1 MSWNST
7 VGWAGWAC
15 SGSHA
20 LARALGALSPAALPL
35 SGVRPDPA
43 GCRKQAALT
52 DEGRRQGLG
61 AGAGWRPG
69 KAAEPGLRKA
79 RVSAVRTGSQ
89 DPGTRVPWPPPS
101 AKLRPGSQNSEIFG
115 QRGKFGLRKEDK
127 RQAKHPSKG
136 PRKQLLLELGWRFL
150 QWERGCFGH
159 WENQCLRLLI
169 APLKISSKQNVC
181 ARILPSSSPR
191 NWSVEWKE
199 GVGDSN
205 DGEGAGPSKGLT
217 NPVRPSDGESCRRT
231 GIPNDFLLWWY
242 SPSTQNNTL
251 HPRQNGQP
259 EILKRY
265 ISRRLSLIVSRLG
278 DFRERGRRAEAYPAA
293 RVCF

>member
-1 MSWNST
+1 M
-7 VGWAGWAC
+7 GWTGWAC

-20 LARALGALSPAALPL
+20 LARALGALSPAALLP
-35 SGVRPDPA
+35 VRSKAGSA

-115 QRGKFGLRKEDK
+115 QRREFGLRKEDK

-150 QWERGCFGH
+150 QWEREGASATGKPVFATFDCPPQ
-159 WENQCLRLLI
+159 NIIQTKCLCQDPTFLQ
-169 APLKISSKQNVC
+169 PLKMEC
-181 ARILPSSSPR
+181 
-191 NWSVEWKE
+191 
-199 GVGDSN
+199 
-205 DGEGAGPSKGLT
+205 
-217 NPVRPSDGESCRRT
+217 
-231 GIPNDFLLWWY
+231 
-242 SPSTQNNTL
+242 
-251 HPRQNGQP
+251 
-259 EILKRY
+259 
-265 ISRRLSLIVSRLG
+265 
-278 DFRERGRRAEAYPAA
+278 
-293 RVCF
+293 